1 MLYTLR
7 ILIFAEN
14 NLGHRFHGF
23 LGSFLT
29 NYRKFVSVQFV
40 LFSNPR
46 RKSHTKIHL
55 VKMTP
60 PKMTHVLVL
69 KQARSVV
76 PKIYKELDETFKYVK
91 EFTKQGVG

>member
-1 MLYTLR
+1 M

-60 PKMTHVLVL
+60 PENDSRIGIKASKKCCT
-69 KQARSVV
+69 
-76 PKIYKELDETFKYVK
+76 
-91 EFTKQGVG
+91 